1 MGQGSRTSM
10 GYDRKGNYKQKRGKL
25 SSLMT
30 EEDKKKAGIYL
41 VHG

>member
-1 MGQGSRTSM
+1 MDKKQFNYKENSTKL
-10 GYDRKGNYKQKRGKL
+10 DYKQKRGKL
-25 SSLMT
+25 STLMT